1 MAEVIR
7 DWAGKERLFRLDLG
21 GVMQVEEACGGEGI
35 GAIFLRLSSG
45 KFRAHEVHSILRLA
59 LIGGG
64 ENKVSAKLL
73 LDKHFDLI
81 PYAENAA
88 MAGEIMMALMMGIEE
103 GAAGEVGEPA
113 PIKFSEIAQI
123 CRVFNM
129 SPHDLKALTYAE
141 FVNLVAG
148 FNAASSPQKAEPPSE
163 EEFEAILAKY
173 EPEAL
178 K

>member
-7 DWAGKERLFRLDLG
+7 EWAGKDRLFRLDLG
-21 GVMQVEEACGGEGI
+21 GVLEVEEACGGEGI

-45 KFRAHEVHSILRLA
+45 KFRVHEVYSILRIA
-59 LIGGG
+59 LIGGD
-64 ENKVSAKLL
+64 ENKVSAKHLL
-73 LDKHFDLI
+73 EKHFDRT
-81 PYAENAA
+81 PYSENAA
-88 MAGEIMMALMMGIEE
+88 LAGEIMIALMVGVEE
-103 GAAGEVGEPA
+103 GAGGESEDPA

-123 CRVFNM
+123 CRVFHM
-129 SPHDLKALTYAE
+129 SPHDLKAMTYAE

-148 FNAASSPQKAEPPSE
+148 FNAASPKKAEPPTV
-163 EEFEAILAKY
+163 EEFEEILARH